1 MCGWQSQNSSGQS
14 WSVRAHSKVHL
25 VAMMRVLTGHCAID
39 THAVCLKI
47 LEDENCQSCMEVG
60 ELKTSRHFGKLA
72 GTDISSLDKLRTGS
86 KRFIVMRRSF

>member
-1 MCGWQSQNSSGQS
+1 MRQS

-25 VAMMRVLTGHCAID
+25 VAMMRVLTGHCSIGS
-39 THAVCLKI
+39 HAVWLKV
-47 LEDENCQSCMEVG
+47 LDDENYQSCMEVG

-86 KRFIVMRRSF
+86 KCFIVMRRCF